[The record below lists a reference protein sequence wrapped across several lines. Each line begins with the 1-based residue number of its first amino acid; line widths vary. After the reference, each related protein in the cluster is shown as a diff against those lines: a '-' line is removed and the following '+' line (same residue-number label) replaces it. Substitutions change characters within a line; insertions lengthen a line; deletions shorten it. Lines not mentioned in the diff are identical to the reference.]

1 MDEQTLAKELDDVT
15 YRNIRIGFR
24 WAATLSLIFLIMIV
38 ASIWLNGIKESTLY
52 LDRSW
57 AQFSFQAVVY
67 LTGMT
72 LYHSK
77 TPLKGWRKISILYA
91 SLFGISWALAIYH
104 IAFIGQMWTSA
115 EITSDLLMMVS
126 LLGFYSLR
134 PAVYAA
140 ILPVLLVS
148 SWANYTEAGH
158 LLLLPIEKAL
168 ASCIIIETGRRT
180 LYRWFYKSVEKDHEN
195 QRLVKK
201 LSNLATKDQLTDLYN
216 RRFFEYEIDK
226 HFHLAKRNH
235 LSLSVILI
243 DIDHFKHYNDNLGHP
258 AGDLCLKRVAR
269 ILQNSL
275 LRTSDSV
282 SRYGGE
288 EFIIILP
295 NTHIEG
301 AKKVAKRI
309 HCNLQQEA
317 IPHPSSSVNNFITL
331 SQGITTWKTQ
341 KGPEQLVQEADDQ
354 LYKAKEAG
362 RNQYKA
368 ASAPIS

>member
-1 MDEQTLAKELDDVT
+1 MDEQTLAKQLDDVT

-24 WAATLSLIFLIMIV
+24 WAATISLIILLMIIGP
-38 ASIWLNGIKESTLY
+38 IWLNGIKENALY

-57 AQFSFQAVVY
+57 TQYSFQAIVY
-67 LTGMT
+67 LIGIA
-72 LYHSK
+72 LYHSQS
-77 TPLKGWRKISILYA
+77 PPQQWRKTATLYA
-91 SLFGISWALAIYH
+91 LLFGISWALAIYH
-104 IAFIGQMWTSA
+104 IAFIGQMWPSA
-115 EITSDLLMMVS
+115 EIAADLIMMTS
-126 LLGFYSLR
+126 LLGFYALR
-134 PAVYAA
+134 QAVYAA
-140 ILPVLLVS
+140 IFPVLLVS
-148 SWANYTEAGH
+148 TWANYIEAGH
-158 LLLLPIEKAL
+158 LLLLPIEKVL
-168 ASCIIIETGRRT
+168 AICIIVETGRRT
-180 LYRWFYKSVEKDHEN
+180 LYRWFYNSVEKDHEN

-201 LSNLATKDQLTDLYN
+201 LSDLATKDQLTNLYN

-226 HFHLAKRNH
+226 HCHLAKRNH
-235 LSLSVILI
+235 LPLSVILI

-269 ILQNSL
+269 TLQKSL

-295 NTHIEG
+295 NTHLEG
-301 AKKVAKRI
+301 AKKVAERI
-309 HCNLQQEA
+309 HRTLQQEA
-317 IPHPSSSVNNFITL
+317 IPHPSSSVNNFVTL

-368 ASAPIS
+368 A